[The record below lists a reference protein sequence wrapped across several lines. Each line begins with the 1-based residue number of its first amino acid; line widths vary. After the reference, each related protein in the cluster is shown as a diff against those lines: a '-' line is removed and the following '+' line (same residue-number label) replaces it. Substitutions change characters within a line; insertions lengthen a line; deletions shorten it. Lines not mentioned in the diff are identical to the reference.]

1 MAEKY
6 KPVLINPENDSC
18 YFDKLRDGYRLVA
31 EFRSLL
37 ASAEK
42 VPMYYARGYD
52 SEGEPYGIHENLEPW
67 DAAEEA
73 AQDIAK
79 HPGPPAA
86 NVRKFTVRLPD
97 GGDDLY
103 APDSSSVSS
112 GPPCSWWAPWCS
124 TVACRAK
131 YVPLGMT

>member
-1 MAEKY
+1 
-6 KPVLINPENDSC
+6 VLDPQNDSY

-42 VPMYYARGYD
+42 APMYYARGYD

-79 HPGPPAA
+79 HPEARRILRAHKITMKLLSPEGGVSIQNKEGDPVRSGDIPVFV
-86 NVRKFTVRLPD
+86 NVRNR
-97 GGDDLY
+97 
-103 APDSSSVSS
+103 
-112 GPPCSWWAPWCS
+112 
-124 TVACRAK
+124 
-131 YVPLGMT
+131 